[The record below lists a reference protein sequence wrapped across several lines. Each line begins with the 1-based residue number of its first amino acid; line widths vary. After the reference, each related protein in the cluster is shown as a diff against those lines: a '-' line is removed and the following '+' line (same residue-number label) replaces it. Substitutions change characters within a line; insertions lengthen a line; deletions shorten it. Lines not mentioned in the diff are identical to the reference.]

1 MMSRQPS
8 KLVLIPFGVAA
19 LLSACGPE
27 AAVNPPTDPA
37 PAIETPGMA
46 SPGVGSGAAG
56 AGLMPGTGPATFVG
70 RWAANVEW
78 CTVPTGEGRP
88 IEITA
93 TRFKGYENSCEIA
106 DVEQI
111 ANGYEA
117 VLQCQSEGT
126 TSTERVR
133 MVVTGQSMA
142 LTYLD
147 RGTNRTT
154 LTKCTTL
161 GDTSTQG
168 PALPMP

>member
-1 MMSRQPS
+1 MMSNSLS
-8 KLVLIPFGVAA
+8 KRVLMPFGMAL
-19 LLSACGPE
+19 LLSACGQE

-56 AGLMPGTGPATFVG
+56 AGMMPGTGPATFVG
-70 RWAANVEW
+70 RWAADVTW
-78 CTVPTGEGRP
+78 CTAPTGDGRP

-93 TRFKGYENSCEIA
+93 TRFEGYENSCEIA
-106 DVEQI
+106 DIEQI

-117 VLQCQSEGT
+117 VLQCQSEGMS
-126 TSTERVR
+126 STERVR

-147 RGTNRTT
+147 GGSNRTT

-161 GDTSTQG
+161 GDTSTQP
-168 PALPMP
+168 PALPVP

>member
-1 MMSRQPS
+1 MMSRPLS
-8 KLVLIPFGVAA
+8 KLVLMPLGAS
-19 LLSACGPE
+19 LLLVGCGPE
-27 AAVNPPTDPA
+27 ASVNPPTDPA
-37 PAIETPGMA
+37 PAVTTPGMA

-56 AGLMPGTGPATFVG
+56 AGMMPGTGPATFVG

-78 CTVPTGEGRP
+78 CAAPTGEGRP

-93 TRFKGYENSCEIA
+93 TRFEGYENSCDIA
-106 DVEQI
+106 DIEQI

-126 TSTERVR
+126 SSTERVR
-133 MVVTGQSMA
+133 MVVTGQSMT

-147 RGTNRTT
+147 RQDARTT

-161 GDTSTQG
+161 GDTSTR
-168 PALPMP
+168 PPELPMP